1 MIIVRD
7 VYQVKF
13 GKVDALLDIF
23 SDARRGWA
31 QNYNYRV
38 LTDASGPFYTV
49 VAELEVAS
57 LAEWEQ
63 RLSALYANAEFG
75 QWFTRIEPLIE
86 SGRREFYKVEKI

>member
-1 MIIVRD
+1 MIVVRD

-31 QNYNYRV
+31 QNYKYRV

-49 VAELEVAS
+49 VTETEVAD
-57 LAEWEQ
+57 LGVWEA
-63 RLSALYANAEFG
+63 RLSEIYSNAEFG
-75 QWFTRIEPLIE
+75 QWFARIEPLIE
-86 SGRREFYKVEKI
+86 SGRREFYKVEEI